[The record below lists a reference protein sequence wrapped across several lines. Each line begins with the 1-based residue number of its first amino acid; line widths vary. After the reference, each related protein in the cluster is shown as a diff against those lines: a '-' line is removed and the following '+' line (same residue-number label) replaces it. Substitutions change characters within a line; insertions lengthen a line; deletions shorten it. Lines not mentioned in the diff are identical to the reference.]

1 MAIVMAESGVSR
13 MRERLRSYF
22 FLSYAHSNPMVGFP
36 GTDTDLWVRKFFG
49 DLVTAVRRH
58 ASRRSEFISGFFDQ
72 QIPVGSDL
80 KESLREALSVAE
92 VFVPLYSASYLATSW
107 PGREWACFHQRVMR
121 AGVANPGRRI
131 VPVLWSPLTE
141 AQHLRG
147 LDEALALGADQPDY
161 VENGLQ
167 ALLKISPYHDVY
179 ERIVNQV
186 ARRIVLLVEQSPIG
200 PSEAPDF
207 DQVESAFM
215 PEPQLPVFVIETAA
229 PTAQTVAAGRDLRG
243 YGGTSIEWRPFTEQ
257 ELPLAEHARQVAERF
272 DFKAEVTAI
281 KTVRDPGIRR
291 PGIILID
298 PWFMASETGQ
308 AVLKS
313 ALEKLPQWVLP
324 LLILDQPDDRRA
336 VELVGK
342 VRDALGDA
350 GALSTD
356 SSRRA
361 ARGVSSLDDFVAI
374 VPDLVTE
381 AERQYLRNRGK
392 EYGRNELTMGPVTS
406 TRPSLR
412 RPARPGGSI
421 SPPDPPASPS
431 DRLGETPDA

>member
-1 MAIVMAESGVSR
+1 
-13 MRERLRSYF
+13 MRGRLRSYF
-22 FLSYAHSNPMVGFP
+22 FLSYAHSNPMVGYP
-36 GTDTDLWVRKFFG
+36 GADPDRWVGKFFG

-107 PGREWACFHQRVMR
+107 PGREWACFHQRVKR
-121 AGVANPGRRI
+121 AGVANPERRI

-141 AQHLRG
+141 AQRPRG

-161 VENGLQ
+161 VENGLW
-167 ALLKISPYHDVY
+167 ALLKIAPYHDVY
-179 ERIVNQV
+179 QRMVNQV
-186 ARRIVLLVEQSPIG
+186 AKRIVLLAEQSPIA
-200 PSEAPDF
+200 PSEAPAF

-215 PEPQLPVFVIETAA
+215 PAPQLPLFVIETAA
-229 PTAQTVAAGRDLRG
+229 LTAQTAVAGRDLRG
-243 YGGTSIEWRPFTEQ
+243 YGGTGVEWRPFTEQ

-272 DFKAEVTAI
+272 NFKAEVTAI
-281 KTVRDPGIRR
+281 KTVRDPGTRR

-298 PWFMASETGQ
+298 PWFMASESGP
-308 AVLKS
+308 AALRS
-313 ALEKLPQWVLP
+313 ALKKLPQWVLP
-324 LLILDQPDDRRA
+324 LVILDQPEDRRA
-336 VELVGK
+336 LELAGQ

-381 AERQYLRNRGK
+381 AERQYLRNHGK
-392 EYGRNELTMGPVTS
+392 GYSRDEQTMAPAPS

-412 RPARPGGSI
+412 GPMRPGRPI
-421 SPPDPPASPS
+421 SPPDSQDSPP